1 MIRMAK
7 FARSSWDDL
16 LNEYSGQV
24 DCGRLHLLVLKS
36 YIPGYNE

>member
-24 DCGRLHLLVLKS
+24 DCGAF
-36 YIPGYNE
+36 IF